1 MYVYIKYDKN
11 PLKLSIKIKLSCCK
25 LINLLNI
32 IEIMTLSTF
41 LEVPVTLFGS
51 L

>member
-25 LINLLNI
+25 LINL
-32 IEIMTLSTF
+32 STKYKN
-41 LEVPVTLFGS
+41 TNT
-51 L
+51 